1 MFGSALHCLR
11 HIHICGFLRV
21 YRILLLG
28 MTLFLLSSPGA
39 AEINMPPT
47 RNPMVLAYRDH
58 LPLIRAAVE
67 EIQREEHL
75 KAVLLGIRFRDQD
88 VVTLAVGE
96 SMSGVPATT
105 AMHFRNGAIAI
116 AYMGSI
122 LLQLVDQGIVG
133 LDDPIDQWL
142 PELPDADRVTL
153 RMLINSTSGYPEYV
167 GYNRFEDAIYAD
179 VFRTWSPEELIA
191 IAFEQ
196 PPQFNPGTNWGYA
209 HTNFVLL
216 GLALERATSQSF
228 DRLMRDRII
237 RPLRLRN
244 TANPL
249 TPAIP
254 KPVLHAYTTER
265 GRYEESTF
273 WNPSWTLARGAI
285 MTSSLTDVLTSA
297 RAIGTGALLSPT
309 AFKQMLAPDTAGL
322 GPWDHQTY
330 YGFGVV
336 VKQGWIAQNP
346 LFHGYAGVMAYLP
359 ERELSIAVFS
369 TKTEQGDPDVN
380 SSEHLF
386 RRITQILTPDHA
398 ID

>member
-1 MFGSALHCLR
+1 
-11 HIHICGFLRV
+11 
-21 YRILLLG
+21 
-28 MTLFLLSSPGA
+28 
-39 AEINMPPT
+39 
-47 RNPMVLAYRDH
+47 
-58 LPLIRAAVE
+58 
-67 EIQREEHL
+67 
-75 KAVLLGIRFRDQD
+75 
-88 VVTLAVGE
+88 
-96 SMSGVPATT
+96 
-105 AMHFRNGAIAI
+105 MHFRNGAVAI
-116 AYMGSI
+116 AYIASI
-122 LLQLVDQGIVG
+122 LLQLFDQGIVG

-142 PELPDADRVTL
+142 PGLPNADRVTL

-167 GYNRFEDAIYAD
+167 SYNRFEDAIYAD

-196 PPQFNPGTNWGYA
+196 PLQFNPGTNWGYA

-216 GLALERATSQSF
+216 GLALERATGQSF
-228 DRLMRDRII
+228 DRLMHDRII

-244 TANPL
+244 TANPS

-254 KPVLHAYTTER
+254 GPVLHAYTTER

-285 MTSSLTDVLTSA
+285 MTSSLTDMLASA

-330 YGFGVV
+330 YGFRVV

-369 TKTEQGDPDVN
+369 TKTEQGNPGVN
-380 SSEHLF
+380 SSESLF